1 MKIRHLFIVFCFLYN
16 AGSQAQSLQDY
27 LIIAKKNSPELQSQ
41 QYRHESAL
49 EKINEVGSVSNTTF
63 GVGYFV
69 QEAETRVGAQKTKLS
84 VSQMLPWFGTLEAKK
99 ESESFK
105 ADAQLNS
112 IDLTKRKLFLDVKT
126 AYFELYE
133 LKEKEIVLNRNIDIL
148 NTFEKL
154 ALNELENNRSTM
166 VDILKIQIEQNEVAN
181 NRKTVFE
188 NLNAK
193 KRAFNLLLNRNEEV
207 SIKVT
212 DSILVM
218 NKFEFFDKDLINQ
231 NPKLLE
237 LDNLQISLLK
247 SELAIK
253 KEGLPKIGLGL
264 DYVFIENRA
273 VDNLLDNGKDIIM
286 PMVSVSV
293 PLFSKKYSSK
303 QKQLQLEQKAI
314 ETIRAE
320 TTNQLNSVYE
330 IALANL
336 KNAERAIKTQTD
348 NLTQAEQAERVL
360 LASYQTS
367 KLDFE
372 QILEIQQL
380 KLKFQLNRITAE
392 KQYAIQQAVIEFLT
406 SDN

>member
-1 MKIRHLFIVFCFLYN
+1 M
-16 AGSQAQSLQDY
+16 
-27 LIIAKKNSPELQSQ
+27 
-41 QYRHESAL
+41 
-49 EKINEVGSVSNTTF
+49 
-63 GVGYFV
+63 
-69 QEAETRVGAQKTKLS
+69 
-84 VSQMLPWFGTLEAKK
+84 
-99 ESESFK
+99 
-105 ADAQLNS
+105 
-112 IDLTKRKLFLDVKT
+112 
-126 AYFELYE
+126 
-133 LKEKEIVLNRNIDIL
+133 
-148 NTFEKL
+148 
-154 ALNELENNRSTM
+154 
-166 VDILKIQIEQNEVAN
+166 
-181 NRKTVFE
+181 
-188 NLNAK
+188 
-193 KRAFNLLLNRNEEV
+193 LNRNEEV

-218 NKFEFFDKDLINQ
+218 NKFEFLDKELINQ

-367 KLDFE
+367 KLDFV

>member
-16 AGSQAQSLQDY
+16 VGSQAQSLQDY

-112 IDLTKRKLFLDVKT
+112 IDLTKRKLFLNVKT

-148 NTFEKL
+148 NTYEKL

-218 NKFEFFDKDLINQ
+218 NKFEFLDKELINQ

-253 KEGLPKIGLGL
+253 K
-264 DYVFIENRA
+264 
-273 VDNLLDNGKDIIM
+273 
-286 PMVSVSV
+286 
-293 PLFSKKYSSK
+293 
-303 QKQLQLEQKAI
+303 
-314 ETIRAE
+314 
-320 TTNQLNSVYE
+320 
-330 IALANL
+330 
-336 KNAERAIKTQTD
+336 
-348 NLTQAEQAERVL
+348 
-360 LASYQTS
+360 
-367 KLDFE
+367 
-372 QILEIQQL
+372 
-380 KLKFQLNRITAE
+380 
-392 KQYAIQQAVIEFLT
+392 
-406 SDN
+406 

>member
-1 MKIRHLFIVFCFLYN
+1 M
-16 AGSQAQSLQDY
+16 
-27 LIIAKKNSPELQSQ
+27 
-41 QYRHESAL
+41 
-49 EKINEVGSVSNTTF
+49 
-63 GVGYFV
+63 
-69 QEAETRVGAQKTKLS
+69 
-84 VSQMLPWFGTLEAKK
+84 
-99 ESESFK
+99 
-105 ADAQLNS
+105 
-112 IDLTKRKLFLDVKT
+112 
-126 AYFELYE
+126 
-133 LKEKEIVLNRNIDIL
+133 
-148 NTFEKL
+148 
-154 ALNELENNRSTM
+154 
-166 VDILKIQIEQNEVAN
+166 
-181 NRKTVFE
+181 
-188 NLNAK
+188 
-193 KRAFNLLLNRNEEV
+193 
-207 SIKVT
+207 
-212 DSILVM
+212 
-218 NKFEFFDKDLINQ
+218 
-231 NPKLLE
+231 
-237 LDNLQISLLK
+237 
-247 SELAIK
+247 
-253 KEGLPKIGLGL
+253 GL

-336 KNAERAIKTQTD
+336 NNAERTIKTQTD